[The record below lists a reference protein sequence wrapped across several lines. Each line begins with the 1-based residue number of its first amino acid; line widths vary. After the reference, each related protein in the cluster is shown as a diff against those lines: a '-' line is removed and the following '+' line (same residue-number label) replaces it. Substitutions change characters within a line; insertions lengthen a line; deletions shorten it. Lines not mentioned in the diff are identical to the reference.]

1 MAYVLFLK
9 RKQEKLLKWKVPC
22 ADLAMVLQVVY
33 QMEVSDYFDSD
44 DIIKWEEKKESDQTF
59 SVVQTFFKNNYDL
72 YVRQS
77 KKNHGYFEDANV
89 IHHVT
94 QWQEQLYAELKYYL
108 EQLSRKTARRSII
121 CAEPIRP

>member
-77 KKNHGYFEDANV
+77 KKNHG
-89 IHHVT
+89 
-94 QWQEQLYAELKYYL
+94 
-108 EQLSRKTARRSII
+108 
-121 CAEPIRP
+121 